1 MAYKVQRI
9 NPLDLQPRKAVGVA
23 IPFQDRAVFTS
34 TYSTKDAIKSN
45 ILNFFLTG
53 KNERVLNVDFGS
65 GIRNFLFEGIVE
77 DNLLQAKLNIEAD
90 LKLYFP
96 QVSVKELVLESTP
109 DTNILT
115 FKLKYSVSQTNIVD
129 EISINFEQ

>member
-45 ILNFFLTG
+45 LLNFFLTG